1 MATKDTSITIK
12 LDEETKQ
19 KVEILAKNDESNVSV
34 IVRKA
39 IKSYVSGQSPINI
52 NMKSAKKAS

>member
-19 KVEILAKNDESNVSV
+19 KVETLAKNDESNVSV

-39 IKSYVSGQSPINI
+39 IKSYVSGQSPINT
-52 NMKSAKKAS
+52 KSATRKAG